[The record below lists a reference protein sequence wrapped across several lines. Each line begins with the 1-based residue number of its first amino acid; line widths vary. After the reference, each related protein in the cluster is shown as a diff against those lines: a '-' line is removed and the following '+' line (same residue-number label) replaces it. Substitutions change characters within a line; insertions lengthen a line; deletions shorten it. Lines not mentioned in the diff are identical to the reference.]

1 MARLLISCDDYIFS
15 YNNQY
20 YFKNQEWKEFYDR
33 YLRVFE
39 QLRICNRV
47 IELDSIAKER
57 VLIDNP
63 NIEIVNVPIFH
74 GPKEY
79 LTKYFKVG
87 RAMKNA
93 VTGCD
98 AAVLRLPSTIAQ
110 RLSKHVIKAKIPYA
124 TEVVFDA
131 IDGVSAANSI
141 IHKILWRIIDKKMK
155 YICGRADGV
164 SCVTE
169 HYLQRRYFSTKDM
182 HFTSHYSTLS
192 LGPSFFTSPRVYPT
206 HSPLNIAHVDL
217 QIGLHSR
224 KGTDKVIL
232 ALEQLKL
239 RGIIANVK
247 FAGEDRG
254 NNAEKIKEFAKLHN
268 VEGQVQCVGYLTRGQ
283 LSDFLDNADLFVLP
297 TQAEGLPRVIIEAIA
312 KGLPTITTPA
322 SGNPELIS
330 SDFLVEYSDVN
341 KMAEKM
347 SVLISDKSCYEKV
360 SKENFEHSLQYQASI
375 LQERR
380 DAFYTKLKSLI

>member
-47 IELDSIAKER
+47 IELNSLGKEH

-63 NIEIVNVPIFH
+63 NIEIVNVPIFQ
-74 GPKEY
+74 GPKQY

-87 RAMKNA
+87 KAMKNA

-98 AAVLRLPSTIAQ
+98 AAVLRLPSTVAQ

-124 TEVVFDA
+124 
-131 IDGVSAANSI
+131 NSI
-141 IHKILWRIIDKKMK
+141 AHKILWRIIDKKMR
-155 YICGRADGV
+155 YICRRADGV

-169 HYLQRRYFSTKDM
+169 HYLQRRYFSTKAKN
-182 HFTSHYSTLS
+182 FTSHYSTLS
-192 LGPSFFTSPRVYPT
+192 LGPNFFTAPRTYPT

-224 KGTDKVIL
+224 KGTDKLIL

-239 RGIIANVK
+239 RGIIVNVK

-254 NNAEKIKEFAKLHN
+254 NNAEKIIEFAKLHN
-268 VEGQVQCVGYLTRGQ
+268 VEGQIQCVGYLSRSQ
-283 LSDFLDNADLFVLP
+283 LSDFLDNADMFVLP
-297 TQAEGLPRVIIEAIA
+297 TKAEGLPRVIIEAMA
-312 KGLPTITTPA
+312 KGLPTITTPS
-322 SGNPELIS
+322 SGNPELIGEEY
-330 SDFLVEYSDVN
+330 LVGYKDVEG
-341 KMAEKM
+341 MAQKIAEL
-347 SVLISDKSCYEKV
+347 VT
-360 SKENFEHSLQYQASI
+360 SKEAYECVSLHNYKKSLEYAPDI
-375 LQERR
+375 LQDRR
-380 DAFYTKLKSLI
+380 DEFYSELLKLCNL

>member
-1 MARLLISCDDYIFS
+1 MARLIISCDDYIYS

-47 IELDSIAKER
+47 IELKTLGKER

-63 NIEIVNVPIFH
+63 NIEIVNIPIFH
-74 GPKEY
+74 GPKQY

-87 RAMKNA
+87 KAIKNA
-93 VTGCD
+93 IVGCD
-98 AAVLRLPSTIAQ
+98 AAILRLPSTVAQ

-124 TEVVFDA
+124 TEIVFDA
-131 IDGVSAANSI
+131 KDGVSAANSI
-141 IHKILWRIIDKKMK
+141 AHKLLWTIIDKKMK
-155 YICGRADGV
+155 YICGKADGV

-169 HYLQRRYFSTKDM
+169 HYLQKRYFSRKSN
-182 HFTSHYSTLS
+182 HFVSHYSTLS
-192 LGPSFFTSPRVYPT
+192 LGPSFFTAPRTYPT
-206 HSPLNIAHVDL
+206 HSPFNIAHVDL

-224 KGTDKVIL
+224 KGTDKLIL

-239 RGIIANVK
+239 RGIVANVM

-254 NNAEKIKEFAKLHN
+254 NNAEKILEFAKLHN
-268 VEGQVQCVGYLTRGQ
+268 VEGQVQCVGYLTRAQ
-283 LSDFLDNADLFVLP
+283 LSEFLDKADLFVLP

-312 KGLPTITTPA
+312 KGLPTITTPS

-330 SDFLVEYSDVN
+330 ADFLVEYSDVN
-341 KMAEKM
+341 KMADKM
-347 SVLISDKSCYEKV
+347 QYLITDKASYEKV
-360 SKENFEHSLQYQASI
+360 SKENYEHSLKYQASI

>member
-1 MARLLISCDDYIFS
+1 MARLLISCDDYIYL

-20 YFKNQEWKEFYDR
+20 YFKNQEWKDFYDR

-47 IELDSIAKER
+47 IKLKSLVKER
-57 VLIDNP
+57 VLVDNP
-63 NIEIVNVPIFH
+63 NIEIVNIPIFH
-74 GPKEY
+74 GPKQYFE
-79 LTKYFKVG
+79 KYFKVG
-87 RAMKNA
+87 KAMKHA
-93 VTGCD
+93 VNGCD
-98 AAVLRLPSTIAQ
+98 AAVLRLPSTVAQ
-110 RLSKHVIKAKIPYA
+110 RLSKHIIKAKIPYA

-131 IDGVSAANSI
+131 RDGVSAANSLAY
-141 IHKILWRIIDKKMK
+141 KILWKIIDKKMK
-155 YICGRADGV
+155 YICSKADGV

-169 HYLQRRYFSTKDM
+169 YYLQKRYFSTKAN
-182 HFTSHYSTLS
+182 HFTSHYSTLA
-192 LGPSFFTSPRVYPT
+192 LGPSFFTSARTYPT

-224 KGTDKVIL
+224 KGTDKLIL

-254 NNAEKIKEFAKLHN
+254 NNAEKIMEFAKLHN
-268 VEGQVQCVGYLTRGQ
+268 VDKQVQCVGYLTRVQ

-312 KGLPTITTPA
+312 KGLPTITTPS

-341 KMAEKM
+341 KMAEKIALL
-347 SVLISDKSCYEKV
+347 VSDKVCYEKE
-360 SKENFEHSLQYQASI
+360 SQENFNHSLKYQASI

-380 DAFYTKLKSLI
+380 DAFYRQLKSLI

>member
-1 MARLLISCDDYIFS
+1 MARLIISCDDYIYS

-47 IELDSIAKER
+47 IELETLGKER

-63 NIEIVNVPIFH
+63 NIEIVNIPIFH
-74 GPKEY
+74 GPKQY
-79 LTKYFKVG
+79 FTKYFKVG
-87 RAMKNA
+87 RAMKDA
-93 VTGCD
+93 IVGCD
-98 AAVLRLPSTIAQ
+98 AAILRLPSTVAQ

-124 TEVVFDA
+124 TEIVFDA
-131 IDGVSAANSI
+131 KDGVSAANSI
-141 IHKILWRIIDKKMK
+141 AHKLLWTIIDKKMK
-155 YICGRADGV
+155 SICGKADGV

-169 HYLQRRYFSTKDM
+169 YYLQKRYFSRKNN
-182 HFTSHYSTLS
+182 HFVSHYSTLS
-192 LGPSFFTSPRVYPT
+192 LGPSFFTAPRTYPS

-224 KGTDKVIL
+224 KGTDKLIL

-239 RGIIANVK
+239 RGIVANVM

-254 NNAEKIKEFAKLHN
+254 NNAEKILEFAKLHN
-268 VEGQVQCVGYLTRGQ
+268 VDGQVQCVGYLTRAQ
-283 LSDFLDNADLFVLP
+283 LSEFLDRADLFVLP

-312 KGLPTITTPA
+312 KGLPTITTPS

-330 SDFLVEYSDVN
+330 ADFLVEYADVN
-341 KMAEKM
+341 KMADKM
-347 SVLISDKSCYEKV
+347 EQLITDKACYEKV
-360 SKENFEHSLQYQASI
+360 SKENYEHSLKYQASI